1 MWSESLF
8 KKYFIDKDKYN
19 ELYERRFNSENT
31 YKFKFNIQNYPA
43 FFFYH
48 KDILKMISNIS
59 FIDKKVTDLLN
70 MLPSLAKT
78 LYIKKSLIDEILYT
92 NEIEGIISTRKEISE
107 IIDTINENKNSKSN
121 KILSLINKYLLL
133 MNNQHDIIN
142 NCNDVRTLYDELVLD
157 DIIKNNPKDKPD
169 GVIFRADS
177 VQVLNENSGR
187 VMHEGVMPEAKII
200 EMMSNAINFLNDES
214 VEPIIRI
221 AIFHYMFS
229 YIHPFYD
236 GNGRTNRY
244 ISSIYLKMSYNPII
258 AFRLSLTIKENKKQ
272 YYDAFDETNSKYNKG
287 DITSFVYEFV
297 NIIEKAFE
305 KTYDY
310 LLIKERELNNAKNIL
325 ATLNVSK
332 QEKDLLWML
341 YQTDSFKGEKPNIND
356 ISSFIGASE
365 PTTRKIIISL
375 INKELIKEEKQ
386 AKYKVYSL
394 NLNIG
399 N

>member
-19 ELYERRFNSENT
+19 ELYEKRFNSENT

-107 IIDTINENKNSKSN
+107 VIDTINENKNSKSN
-121 KILSLINKYLLL
+121 KFLSLINKYLLL

-244 ISSIYLKMSYNPII
+244 ISSTYLKMSYNPII

-332 QEKDLLWML
+332 QEKDVLWML

-356 ISSFIGASE
+356 ISSFIGTSE

-386 AKYKVYSL
+386 SKYKVYSL
-394 NLNIG
+394 NLNLV

>member
-19 ELYERRFNSENT
+19 ELYEKRFNSENT

-157 DIIKNNPKDKPD
+157 DIIKSNPKDKPD

-244 ISSIYLKMSYNPII
+244 ISSTYLKMSYNPII

-332 QEKDLLWML
+332 QEKDVLWML

-394 NLNIG
+394 NLNLV